1 MTQWHTRSKRKPT
14 GGKYK
19 HFRKKKKYER
29 GRDYIPVKVGEKT
42 KRKTIRVRGGNIK
55 IRLLQASECVLFP
68 GGEKVKILGVKE
80 NPSNPQFV
88 RMNIITKGAIIE
100 TEKGLAKVVSRPG
113 QDGVI
118 NAVLLDALEKK

>member
-1 MTQWHTRSKRKPT
+1 MVQWHGRSKRKAT

-19 HFRKKKKYER
+19 PYRKKKKYER
-29 GRDYIPVKVGEKT
+29 GSDYIPVKLGET
-42 KRKTIRVRGGNIK
+42 KRKAIRVRGGNKK
-55 IRLLQASECVLFP
+55 IRLLQADECVLFP

-80 NPSNPQFV
+80 NPANPHFV

-118 NAVLLDALEKK
+118 NAVILESKKQ